1 MIPTIKSWVSKISRD
16 KGNCIR
22 IIVVHDIVV
31 QPIKIFVECVGVI
44 MDILVPQMVID
55 RRGVSIMS
63 ASFANRRVTHLRF
76 DVVLVDMEYE
86 METECCSESRIGSRA
101 SRGGSEWSGE

>member
-1 MIPTIKSWVSKISRD
+1 MIPTIKSRVSKISCD

-31 QPIKIFVECVGVI
+31 QPIKIFVECLGFI
-44 MDILVPQMVID
+44 LDILVPLLVID

-63 ASFANRRVTHLRF
+63 ARSRTRRVTHLTFGNAR
-76 DVVLVDMEYE
+76 VAL
-86 METECCSESRIGSRA
+86 G
-101 SRGGSEWSGE
+101 